1 MKKLILPVFFLL
13 SVVTTLF
20 AQPSTLSL
28 QGVLRDQSGAAVADG
43 NYTLVFNIYSAAAG
57 GSSIWNETQNSIPVV
72 NGVFSV
78 RLGSVTSFGS
88 LNFTQQYWVGI
99 RVGSSGATELSPRIE
114 LTAVP
119 YAFAL
124 KGGENVLAGSG
135 NVGIGTL
142 SPSQKLHVNGNAR
155 VDGNMGVGTNSTT
168 YRLDVSGNSNVTG
181 DLRVTGNLNAGS
193 ITGPNSTVSISGNM
207 NMSGQLNG
215 APNVF
220 GKWEDTNFHDVLTT
234 GTFAPIREAFNFTA
248 EADMLV
254 MVYITFNG
262 GGTNTFNAFSGEG
275 NKVFQQEFTG
285 SSGSFMFPVKKG
297 QLILVNYTNSTRTGF
312 AVMRR
317 LNIGRF

>member
-1 MKKLILPVFFLL
+1 MKKLLLSVFFLL
-13 SVVTTLF
+13 CAITTLY

-28 QGVLRDQSGAAVADG
+28 QGVLRDQTGAAVQDG
-43 NYTLVFNIYSAAAG
+43 NYVLVFNIYSTATG
-57 GSSIWNETQNSIPVV
+57 GSSLWNETQSSVPVV

-99 RVGSSGATELSPRIE
+99 RVGSTGATELSPRIE

-142 SPSQKLHVNGNAR
+142 SPSQKLHVNGNVR
-155 VDGNMGVGTNSTT
+155 VDGNMGVGTNSTS
-168 YRLDVSGNSNVTG
+168 YKLDVSGNSNVTG

-207 NMSGQLNG
+207 SMTGQLNG
-215 APNVF
+215 KPKVY
-220 GKWEDTNFHDVLTT
+220 GKRDMPGFITLS
-234 GTFAPIREAFNFTA
+234 PIISQTISSFTA
-248 EADMLV
+248 DADMLISYV
-254 MVYITFNG
+254 VDAYESSPTTYI
-262 GGTNTFNAFSGEG
+262 
-275 NKVFQQEFTG
+275 KVTTG
-285 SSGSFMFPVKKG
+285 SDVVHEQLYTTRRFTVLFPVRKG
-297 QLILVNYTNSTRTGF
+297 ESVNIQAQTTSNSGAF
-312 AVMRR
+312 IVPYR
-317 LNIGRF
+317 LHIGDL